1 MELLYLYVHND
12 KKSIKG
18 CEYNF
23 SPNYKFTYN
32 AATKTFHM
40 EWHRDNLPH
49 KWFGENILNMTAI
62 IGKNASGKTNLMEC
76 IIKSL
81 CGRGGGWIIY
91 LHEGQLYTNVPI
103 LYPDIKFSFDIKR
116 FSQWG
121 SPLNGEFKEKISDT
135 GVIFYSTSVDRPLSK
150 RNSYYSKFKDIS
162 NAFLLRKHISAIGNT
177 PEFAHISDIDVMQT
191 GDILRLLLFLIYS
204 RDASQNILS
213 SIPIAVPD
221 IEIQTQIGRIVEEII
236 GRKSANDNA
245 SIQDLENQI
254 DNIVY
259 HLYNLTYD
267 EILIVDPQTP
277 ISQEEYKFL
286 ND

>member
-1 MELLYLYVHND
+1 
-12 KKSIKG
+12 
-18 CEYNF
+18 
-23 SPNYKFTYN
+23 
-32 AATKTFHM
+32 
-40 EWHRDNLPH
+40 
-49 KWFGENILNMTAI
+49 
-62 IGKNASGKTNLMEC
+62 
-76 IIKSL
+76 
-81 CGRGGGWIIY
+81 
-91 LHEGQLYTNVPI
+91 
-103 LYPDIKFSFDIKR
+103 
-116 FSQWG
+116 
-121 SPLNGEFKEKISDT
+121 
-135 GVIFYSTSVDRPLSK
+135 
-150 RNSYYSKFKDIS
+150 
-162 NAFLLRKHISAIGNT
+162 
-177 PEFAHISDIDVMQT
+177 MQT
-191 GDILRLLLFLIYS
+191 GDIFRLLLFLIYS